1 MVLDNHKEWLD
12 NMDLINEAS
21 DHQSGFRKSHLL
33 DPCLFFYIK
42 KDLKGF
48 DDCLLIWMISI
59 DFQKVFD
66 TINQN
71 NTFKEIKS
79 CWYDTVKWF
88 QYLLSVK

>member
-48 DDCLLIWMISI
+48 DDCLLI
-59 DFQKVFD
+59 
-66 TINQN
+66 
-71 NTFKEIKS
+71 
-79 CWYDTVKWF
+79 
-88 QYLLSVK
+88 